1 MQLYFALL
9 FCLLYFT
16 NAIQNNSYFQL
27 RNTALRLVLFRKNSN
42 ILIKEKIKQLY
53 DLSMVKINELNV
65 EYYKLS
71 EDERYLIEMIVGL
84 NL

>member
-16 NAIQNNSYFQL
+16 NAIQQNSYFQL
-27 RNTALRLVLFRKNSN
+27 RNTVLRLVLLKKNSS
-42 ILIKEKIKQLY
+42 ILFKEKIKKLY

-65 EYYKLS
+65 EYYKIS
-71 EDERYLIEMIVGL
+71 EDERYIIEMIVGI
-84 NL
+84 NF

>member
-84 NL
+84 DL